1 MASPQTLQPVL
12 KMKVDEL
19 FLFWLSEP
27 STQAM
32 LKDYLNKIK
41 NGEEIDLSL
50 IDFKSTSTLVLTEN
64 NNIASKINGTDRM
77 TATLG
82 APCSPPSASLPSA
95 SGSNN
100 RAGGNAR
107 ALRRSVSTKK
117 VKHLCSAV
125 SSQCSMTLDLSPC
138 RPVVPRA
145 SQSKDICIL
154 PIFIRGTVS
163 NPSVPHIT
171 NTNISL
177 FYFSNTVVSISC
189 GKTHLPN
196 TFLHSLTKKPLI

>member
-41 NGEEIDLSL
+41 NGEEIDLSQG
-50 IDFKSTSTLVLTEN
+50 DFKSSSTLLTENNN
-64 NNIASKINGTDRM
+64 NNIASKTNVTDRM
-77 TATLG
+77 TAALG
-82 APCSPPSASLPSA
+82 SPYSPPSATLPSA

-100 RAGGNAR
+100 RAGVNAR

-117 VKHLCSAV
+117 VKHLY
-125 SSQCSMTLDLSPC
+125 
-138 RPVVPRA
+138 
-145 SQSKDICIL
+145 IL
-154 PIFIRGTVS
+154 FTMRHYP
-163 NPSVPHIT
+163 
-171 NTNISL
+171 
-177 FYFSNTVVSISC
+177 
-189 GKTHLPN
+189 
-196 TFLHSLTKKPLI
+196 

>member
-41 NGEEIDLSL
+41 NGEEIELSHG
-50 IDFKSTSTLVLTEN
+50 DFKGTSTLVLTEN
-64 NNIASKINGTDRM
+64 NNIASKINATERM
-77 TATLG
+77 TTALG
-82 APCSPPSASLPSA
+82 APCSPPSATLPSA

-100 RAGGNAR
+100 RAGVNAR

-117 VKHLCSAV
+117 VKHPCSAL
-125 SSQCSMTLDLSPC
+125 SLQCSMTPVLSPC
-138 RPVVPRA
+138 RLLYPGLIIRVWCLLFTCDSKFKNVGA
-145 SQSKDICIL
+145 QSKL
-154 PIFIRGTVS
+154 IFF
-163 NPSVPHIT
+163 
-171 NTNISL
+171 SL
-177 FYFSNTVVSISC
+177 IKVY
-189 GKTHLPN
+189 KR
-196 TFLHSLTKKPLI
+196 TFTSKIKYKEYNF

>member
-41 NGEEIDLSL
+41 NGEEIDL
-50 IDFKSTSTLVLTEN
+50 IQEDFKCRNTLVLTEN
-64 NNIASKINGTDRM
+64 NNNHASKINATERM
-77 TATLG
+77 AATLG
-82 APCSPPSASLPSA
+82 APYSPPSATLPSA

-100 RAGGNAR
+100 RAGLNAR

-117 VKHLCSAV
+117 VKHLCSALV
-125 SSQCSMTLDLSPC
+125 IMHHTTQNIADRL
-138 RPVVPRA
+138 
-145 SQSKDICIL
+145 
-154 PIFIRGTVS
+154 FF
-163 NPSVPHIT
+163 NHIT
-171 NTNISL
+171 
-177 FYFSNTVVSISC
+177 
-189 GKTHLPN
+189 
-196 TFLHSLTKKPLI
+196 TKFMQA

>member
-41 NGEEIDLSL
+41 NGEEIDLSHG
-50 IDFKSTSTLVLTEN
+50 DFKSTSTLLTENNN
-64 NNIASKINGTDRM
+64 NNIASKTNATDRM
-77 TATLG
+77 TAALG
-82 APCSPPSASLPSA
+82 APCSPPSATLPSA

-100 RAGGNAR
+100 RAGVNAR

-117 VKHLCSAV
+117 VKNLCS
-125 SSQCSMTLDLSPC
+125 SFPSQCSITPDLSSC
-138 RPVVPRA
+138 RLLYPGPLSLKKFVFYQFSYVGQ
-145 SQSKDICIL
+145 SQIHQSLISQIHTQ
-154 PIFIRGTVS
+154 P
-163 NPSVPHIT
+163 
-171 NTNISL
+171 SL
-177 FYFSNTVVSISC
+177 FYFSNS
-189 GKTHLPN
+189 
-196 TFLHSLTKKPLI
+196 

>member
-41 NGEEIDLSL
+41 NGEEMDLSL

-77 TATLG
+77 TAALG

-100 RAGGNAR
+100 RAGVNAR

-125 SSQCSMTLDLSPC
+125 SSRSMTLDLSPC
-138 RPVVPRA
+138 RPVVSRA

-163 NPSVPHIT
+163 NPSIPHII

-177 FYFSNTVVSISC
+177 FYFSNS
-189 GKTHLPN
+189 
-196 TFLHSLTKKPLI
+196 